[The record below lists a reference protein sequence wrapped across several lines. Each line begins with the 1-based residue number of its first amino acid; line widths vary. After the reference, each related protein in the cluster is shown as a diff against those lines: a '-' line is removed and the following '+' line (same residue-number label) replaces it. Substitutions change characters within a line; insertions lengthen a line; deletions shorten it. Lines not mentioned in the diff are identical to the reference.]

1 MKYLFCFGYET
12 PDQYENN
19 RLHGWDD
26 EDSHAVWIEADTKED
41 AMAEGLRF
49 ARDFI
54 EKQFAYAHRQMPFE
68 WCDNL
73 YASWIEDDPK

>member
-26 EDSHAVWIEADTKED
+26 EDSHTVWIEADSKDE

-49 ARDFI
+49 ARAFI
-54 EKQFAYAHRQMPFE
+54 EKQFADINQPMPFE
-68 WCDNL
+68 WKDNM
-73 YASWIEDDPK
+73 YACWIEGDPK